1 LLFANSLVK
10 FRIERSFHKVF
21 TQFNIFSLE
30 LPILNLGAEKLK
42 KVDSSLRYTND
53 FKSMIRIVAL
63 NSLGFFF
70 LDFIIPY
77 IASVKLNATGV
88 QIGLIFSVQVMGIM
102 ISSLFVGVLTDKVK
116 SRRKLILLGSFGR
129 GTAYF
134 ILYTGIILNSLV
146 GIGIG
151 TFSIGF
157 FAGFFWIPF
166 NTLIAEKS
174 NKNHRSHAYG
184 KRDSALGIGML
195 IGSILGF
202 FIFGMSI
209 GNTDNPFIIYSAI
222 PLFGISNFSAGILF
236 LRKVDEKIKFSNDT
250 NIQHEN
256 ETNSIENTNTNR
268 NRVMFLG
275 LIFLSIVLLLA
286 NINGSLGRPF
296 LNVYLL
302 KEVVSDPLIATFAYL
317 PSGII
322 SMIIAPKLGKIADK
336 IKPSIGILIF
346 NTLGAILTWFL
357 INTDNVIIFSL
368 ILVFDMA
375 IINTANLI
383 FQNLVSRLTIK
394 NRGKIFGFIQFFG
407 NVGAT
412 IGPILGGIVLDSLGL
427 RAPFLIS
434 IVVELCLIP
443 FYIIFVHIMKP
454 HLTEKYDEI
463 EKI

>member
-1 LLFANSLVK
+1 
-10 FRIERSFHKVF
+10 
-21 TQFNIFSLE
+21 
-30 LPILNLGAEKLK
+30 
-42 KVDSSLRYTND
+42 
-53 FKSMIRIVAL
+53 M
-63 NSLGFFF
+63 
-70 LDFIIPY
+70 DFIIPY
-77 IASVKLNATGV
+77 IASQKLNATGV
-88 QIGLIFSVQVMGIM
+88 QIGLIFSVQVIGIM
-102 ISSLFVGVLTDKVK
+102 ISSLFVGFMTDKVK

-134 ILYTGIILNSLV
+134 ILFTGIILKSLI

-174 NKNHRSHAYG
+174 NKDHRSHAYG
-184 KRDSALGIGML
+184 KRDSAVGRGML
-195 IGSILGF
+195 IGSIFGF
-202 FIFGMSI
+202 TIFALSI

-222 PLFGISNFSAGILF
+222 LLFGIANFSAGILF
-236 LRKVDEKIKFSNDT
+236 LRKVDETIKFSNET

-256 ETNSIENTNTNR
+256 ETNSTENTNR
-268 NRVMFLG
+268 NRLMFLG

-286 NINGSLGRPF
+286 SINGSLGRPF

-302 KEVVSDPLIATFAYL
+302 EAVVSDPIIATFAYL

-322 SMIIAPKLGKIADK
+322 SMIIAPKLGEVADK

-346 NTLGAILTWFL
+346 NTFGAILTWFL
-357 INTDNVIIFSL
+357 INTDNVIIFAI

-375 IINTANLI
+375 IINTAHLI
-383 FQNLVSRLTIK
+383 FQNLVSRITSK
-394 NRGKIFGFIQFFG
+394 HRGKIFGFFQFFG

-412 IGPILGGIVLDSLGL
+412 IGPILGGIVLDSIGL
-427 RAPFLIS
+427 KAPFLIS

-443 FYIIFVHIMKP
+443 FYIILVRIIKP
-454 HLTEKYDEI
+454 HLREKYDEKV
-463 EKI
+463 KI

>member
-1 LLFANSLVK
+1 
-10 FRIERSFHKVF
+10 
-21 TQFNIFSLE
+21 
-30 LPILNLGAEKLK
+30 
-42 KVDSSLRYTND
+42 
-53 FKSMIRIVAL
+53 MIRIVTL

-77 IASVKLNATGV
+77 IASQKLNATGV
-88 QIGLIFSVQVMGIM
+88 QIGLIFSVKIMGTM
-102 ISSLFVGVLTDKVK
+102 ISSLFVGLLTDKVK
-116 SRRKLILLGSFGR
+116 SRRKIILLGSFGR

-174 NKNHRSHAYG
+174 NKNHRAHAYG
-184 KRDSALGIGML
+184 KRDSAIGIGML

-202 FIFGMSI
+202 TIFSMSI
-209 GNTDNPFIIYSAI
+209 GNTDNSFIIYSAI
-222 PLFGISNFSAGILF
+222 PLFGIANFSAGILF
-236 LRKVDEKIKFSNDT
+236 LRKVNENIKFSNDI
-250 NIQHEN
+250 NVKHEN
-256 ETNSIENTNTNR
+256 ETNSIENTNR
-268 NRVMFLG
+268 LMFLG

-286 NINGSLGRPF
+286 NINGFLGRPF
-296 LNVYLL
+296 LNVYIL
-302 KEVVSDPLIATFAYL
+302 EAVVSDPILATLVYL

-322 SMIIAPKLGKIADK
+322 SMIIAPKLGMLADK

-346 NTLGAILTWFL
+346 NMSGAILTWIL
-357 INTDNVIIFSL
+357 INSDNAIIFAI

-383 FQNLVSRLTIK
+383 FQNLVSRITSK
-394 NRGKIFGFIQFFG
+394 HRGKLFGFFQFFG
-407 NVGAT
+407 NVGAI
-412 IGPILGGIVLDSLGL
+412 IGPILGGIALDSFGL
-427 RAPFLIS
+427 KAPFLIS

-443 FYIIFVHIMKP
+443 FYVILVHILKP
-454 HLTEKYDEI
+454 HLREKYDEKV
-463 EKI
+463 KI

>member
-1 LLFANSLVK
+1 
-10 FRIERSFHKVF
+10 
-21 TQFNIFSLE
+21 
-30 LPILNLGAEKLK
+30 
-42 KVDSSLRYTND
+42 
-53 FKSMIRIVAL
+53 MIRIVTL

-77 IASVKLNATGV
+77 IASQKLNATGV
-88 QIGLIFSVQVMGIM
+88 QIGLIFSVRVMGIM
-102 ISSLFVGVLTDKVK
+102 ISSLFVGFFTDKLK

-134 ILYTGIILNSLV
+134 ILYAGIILNSLL

-174 NKNHRSHAYG
+174 NKDHRSHAYG
-184 KRDSALGIGML
+184 KRDSAIGRGML
-195 IGSILGF
+195 IGSIFGF
-202 FIFGMSI
+202 TIFALSI

-222 PLFGISNFSAGILF
+222 VLFGIANFSAGILF
-236 LRKVDEKIKFSNDT
+236 LRKVDETIKFSNET
-250 NIQHEN
+250 NILHEN
-256 ETNSIENTNTNR
+256 ETNSTENTNR
-268 NRVMFLG
+268 NRLVFLG

-286 NINGSLGRPF
+286 SINGSLGRPF

-302 KEVVSDPLIATFAYL
+302 EAVVSDPTIATFAYL

-322 SMIIAPKLGKIADK
+322 SMIIAPKLGEFADK

-357 INTDNVIIFSL
+357 INTDNVIIFAI

-383 FQNLVSRLTIK
+383 FQNLVSRITSK
-394 NRGKIFGFIQFFG
+394 HRGKIFGFFQFFG
-407 NVGAT
+407 NIGAI

-427 RAPFLIS
+427 KAPFLIS

-443 FYIIFVHIMKP
+443 FYIILVHIIKP
-454 HLTEKYDEI
+454 QLKEKYN
-463 EKI
+463 EKVKI